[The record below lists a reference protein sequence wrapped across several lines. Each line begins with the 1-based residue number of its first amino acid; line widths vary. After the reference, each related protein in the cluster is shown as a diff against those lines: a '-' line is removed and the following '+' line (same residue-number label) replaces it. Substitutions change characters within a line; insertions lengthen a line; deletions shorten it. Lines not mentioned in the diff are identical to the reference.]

1 MDTASIV
8 APAKV
13 NLTLDITGRR
23 DDGYH
28 FMRMIMQS
36 VSLHNV
42 ITINCVPGGEDVSIL
57 CSSAEV
63 CTDESNTAYKAA
75 MAFFQFLHQPVPG
88 LEIVIENNIPFMAGL
103 GCASA
108 DAAAVLV
115 GLNHITGA
123 GLSSQ
128 ELCEIGVKVGADVP
142 FCILGGTQLVEGIGE
157 IFTPLP
163 NLTECYI
170 VIAKPDESVSTAEAF
185 ARYDRIGVE
194 RRPDTDGMIGSI
206 VAGDIPGVGEK
217 LLNVFEELD
226 LPASIG
232 EIRRLMMEND
242 ALGAAM
248 SGSGSAVFGIFDLKG
263 KAKRCVR
270 TLEENGYT
278 VHLTKPVHH
287 GALIVEE

>member
-42 ITINCVPGGEDVSIL
+42 ITINYVPGGKDVSIL

-123 GLSSQ
+123 GLSNH

-163 NLTECYI
+163 NLAECYI
-170 VIAKPDESVSTAEAF
+170 VIAKPDESISTAEAF

-206 VAGDIPGVGEK
+206 VAGDIPGVGR
-217 LLNVFEELD
+217 NC
-226 LPASIG
+226 S
-232 EIRRLMMEND
+232 
-242 ALGAAM
+242 M
-248 SGSGSAVFGIFDLKG
+248 SLRSWICRPPSGRF
-263 KAKRCVR
+263 
-270 TLEENGYT
+270 ENGCWKT
-278 VHLTKPVHH
+278 TPWVRPCQAA
-287 GALIVEE
+287 GARCSVSMTPRARQNAVSGLWRRRAIPSI